1 MRTVKVGEHFRER
14 TKMIRGEAMPIY
26 KMSGSKDGKQKYRI
40 RINYIDPTGKY
51 KQVDRVTYGKA
62 EAQLLETRLLAEIK
76 EAPPQSMTV
85 RELYNEYMAA
95 KKSEVRATTY
105 DKNRRNLEL
114 YILPEFGDK
123 RLDKLTL
130 PALQEW
136 KTKVGASDLKI
147 RSKQNIFKEF
157 SALLNYA
164 VKMEYIQRNPLNSLG
179 NFKDAYF
186 QTQEEKL
193 HYYTP
198 EQFKAFITAAANH
211 VNTLTDR
218 GYYVFFNIAFYTG
231 MMKGEINALR
241 WSDIEGN
248 IIHVRRSVTQ
258 KLKGE
263 DVETPPKNKSSIRD
277 LQMPDPL
284 IEILA
289 EHKEYQ
295 RTDPGFSEDYRV
307 CGGVRCLRDT
317 SLAKKNEEY
326 AKEAGLPIIR
336 IHDFRHTHVSLLANE
351 GINIQEV
358 ARRLGH
364 SKIEMTWNTYSHL
377 YPREEER
384 AVKILN
390 KIRGKFVDK
399 NQKAPK

>member
-1 MRTVKVGEHFRER
+1 
-14 TKMIRGEAMPIY
+14 MIKGGAEVPIY
-26 KMSGSKDGKQKYRI
+26 KMSGQKDGKQRYRV
-40 RINYIDPTGKY
+40 RVNYIDPRGEY
-51 KQVDRVTYGKA
+51 RQVERITYGKA
-62 EAQLLETRLLAEIK
+62 EAQLLELQLLKEIK
-76 EAPPQSMTV
+76 ETPPQSMTV
-85 RELYNEYMAA
+85 RELYIEYMAA

-114 YILPEFGDK
+114 YILPEFGK
-123 RLDKLTL
+123 TRLDKLTL
-130 PALQEW
+130 PVLQKW
-136 KTKVGASDLKI
+136 KTEVGASDLKI
-147 RSKQNIFKEF
+147 RTKQNIYKEF

-164 VKMEYIQRNPLNSLG
+164 VKLQYIQRSPLSSLG

-186 QTQEEKL
+186 QSKDEKL

-198 EQFKAFITAAANH
+198 EQFKEFIVAAAKH
-211 VNTLTDR
+211 TETLTDC

-231 MMKGEINALR
+231 MRKGEINALR
-241 WSDIEGN
+241 WSDIEGD

-258 KLKGE
+258 KLKGK

-284 IEILA
+284 IKILK
-289 EHKEYQ
+289 EHKERQ
-295 RTDPGFSEDYRV
+295 RADPGFSEDYKV
-307 CGGVRCLRDT
+307 CGGVRCLRDS
-317 SLAKKNEEY
+317 SLARKNEEY

-351 GINIQEV
+351 GINIQEI

-377 YPREEER
+377 YPREEEQ

-390 KIRGKFVDK
+390 KFV
-399 NQKAPK
+399 